1 MLFVLTGSS
10 GAGKTTLASLVAGRA
25 GQLPVHD
32 FDEVG
37 VPSDADLAW
46 RHRTFESWLSFDG
59 DLLLSCQSPIGE
71 VLASPSA
78 VRLDGIAIC
87 LIDVS
92 DDLRRSRLAGRFP
105 YPPRQVEAFVA
116 WAQWHRGHA
125 ADPRYRPEVIR
136 QGGWPQMRWDRWADW
151 TAADP
156 RWHVDIVD
164 TTPNTPTES
173 ADMIIDWISAQ
184 RKAPDQ
190 GTLPLA
196 AGWSTHD
203 EHR

>member
-10 GAGKTTLASLVAGRA
+10 GAGKTTSAPLVAGRA
-25 GQLPVHD
+25 GRLPVHD

-37 VPSDADLAW
+37 VPSHADLVW
-46 RHRTFESWLSFDG
+46 RHLTFESWLSFDG

-87 LIDVS
+87 LIDVF

-105 YPPRQVEAFVA
+105 NPPRQVDAFVA
-116 WAQWHRGHA
+116 WAQWHREHA

-136 QGGWPQMRWDRWADW
+136 EGCWPENAGSGGRTGPPQ
-151 TAADP
+151 T
-156 RWHVDIVD
+156 HG
-164 TTPNTPTES
+164 
-173 ADMIIDWISAQ
+173 
-184 RKAPDQ
+184 
-190 GTLPLA
+190 GTLT
-196 AGWSTHD
+196 SSIQ
-203 EHR
+203 HRIRRPNPQT